1 MKCQVWEIKL
11 AQLSPDITT
20 TYNPQHGKILNQW
33 FTRCDHFTQAMLYNL
48 RFKNASSGNKNIGIP
63 RFNIDGILFVFHSCK
78 FSAREI

>member
-33 FTRCDHFTQAMLYNL
+33 FTRCDHFTQAMLHNL
-48 RFKNASSGNKNIGIP
+48 E
-63 RFNIDGILFVFHSCK
+63 V
-78 FSAREI
+78 